1 MLTTKKEVDKIYN
14 AIHESLWFECDK
26 CKGEY
31 LKEHLAL
38 YSTENGLYCWEL
50 CETCEYNIN
59 SIVIHNINP
68 CSTCVI
74 KGVKA

>member
-1 MLTTKKEVDKIYN
+1 MSNEEIYY
-14 AIHESLWFECDK
+14 ECDK

-38 YSTENGLYCWEL
+38 YSNNINRICWEV
-50 CETCEYNIN
+50 CETCEYNIYD
-59 SIVIHNINP
+59 IVIHNINP

-74 KGVKA
+74 KGEKA